1 MKVTAQRFEGKVAV
15 VTGGASGLGFAS
27 CERLAAE
34 GAAVGILDI
43 NGDAAAAAAARIV
56 AAGGK
61 AVACQADVTDPAS
74 LVAAMDRVVQEFGR
88 IDVAVNSAGIGGTPT
103 ALQDVTTEA
112 WNRTIAINL
121 TGVFH
126 AMQAVYP
133 HIAASGGG
141 AIVNLSSMYGVIGH
155 GDGGPYVAS
164 KHGVIGLTKAAALS
178 WGPKNIRVVAVCP
191 TFVPT
196 AMTGNR
202 STEQWDA
209 LTQAHTLGRLPDA
222 SDIAATICFLVSDE
236 ARAVTA
242 SVHMV
247 DAGYTAA

>member
-1 MKVTAQRFEGKVAV
+1 MSGMAQRFAGKVAV
-15 VTGGASGLGFAS
+15 VTGGASGLGLAS
-27 CERLAAE
+27 GERMAAE
-34 GAAVGILDI
+34 GAAVAILDI
-43 NGDAAAAAAARIV
+43 NGEAAAAAAAGIV
-56 AAGGK
+56 AAGGR
-61 AVACQADVTDPAS
+61 AIAHQADVTDPSS
-74 LVAAMDRVVQEFGR
+74 LRAAMEEVVRVLGR
-88 IDVAVNSAGIGGTPT
+88 LDVAVNSAGIGGTPT
-103 ALQDVTTEA
+103 ALQDVTAET

-126 AMQAVYP
+126 AMQAEYP
-133 HIAASGGG
+133 FIAASGGG

-178 WGPKNIRVVAVCP
+178 WGPQNIRVVAVCP

-196 AMTGNR
+196 AMTGSR
-202 STEQWDA
+202 SSTEWDKLA
-209 LTQAHTLGRLPDA
+209 QMHALGRAPDA
-222 SDIAATICFLVSDE
+222 SDIAATICFLASDD

>member
-1 MKVTAQRFEGKVAV
+1 MNVTARRFEGKVAV

-43 NGDAAAAAAARIV
+43 NGDAAAASAARIV

-61 AVACQADVTDPAS
+61 AFACQADVTDPAS
-74 LVAAMDRVVQEFGR
+74 LRAAVDRIVSEFGR
-88 IDVAVNSAGIGGTPT
+88 LDVAINSAGIGGTPT
-103 ALQDVTTEA
+103 AMQDVTVEA

-126 AMQAVYP
+126 AMQAQYP
-133 HIAASGGG
+133 HMAASGGG
-141 AIVNLSSMYGVIGH
+141 AIVNISSMYGVVGH

-178 WGPKNIRVVAVCP
+178 WGPQNIRVVAVCP

-196 AMTGNR
+196 AMTDNR
-202 STEQWDA
+202 SSEQWDA
-209 LTQAHTLGRLPDA
+209 LAKAHALGRLPEA
-222 SDIAATICFLVSDE
+222 SDIAATICFLASDE
-236 ARAVTA
+236 ASAVTA
-242 SVHMV
+242 SVHMI